1 MLRLFEREN
10 KGARIARIA
19 RPPLLS
25 GCSVVTPRSVASFM
39 FGQRKWGLFRY
50 GQRPTVRQAK
60 VEVRNRRLT
69 AQNGT
74 QHVHLILPYLLDL
87 SGRVKTGLETGS

>member
-39 FGQRKWGLFRY
+39 FGRCFVYVRSKKVGSRQVWPASDSATGEGGSTESAVNSAERHAAR
-50 GQRPTVRQAK
+50 RPDLA
-60 VEVRNRRLT
+60 
-69 AQNGT
+69 
-74 QHVHLILPYLLDL
+74 LP
-87 SGRVKTGLETGS
+87 S